1 MDVAGFAAALQ
12 RVRCQAGVTYRE
24 LADRAHYSH
33 AHLVRATSGRQLPTW
48 EVATAFLA
56 GCGVPAEL
64 LPVWRR
70 HWEAASRDSRDVVG
84 LLRVADSLEE
94 LGIALSAL
102 ARPHSLRTLEQLT
115 GIPRTTIQA
124 WFQGTRLAGRDRLDQ
139 LVHAVGGTAGERT
152 AAAAALDRLSSGRS
166 RAAPAA

>member
-1 MDVAGFAAALQ
+1 MDVSAFAAALQ
-12 RVRCQAGVTYRE
+12 RVRQQAGLTYRE
-24 LADRAHYSH
+24 LAEHAHYSH
-33 AHLVRATSGRQLPTW
+33 AHLVRATSGKQLPTW
-48 EVATAFLA
+48 EVTTAFLT

-70 HWEAASRDSRDVVG
+70 HWESASREPQDLVE
-84 LLRVADSLEE
+84 LLQTAESLED
-94 LGIALSAL
+94 LGAALSAFT
-102 ARPHSLRTLEQLT
+102 RPHSLRKLEQLT

-139 LVHAVGGTAGERT
+139 LVHAVGASRSER
-152 AAAAALDRLSSGRS
+152 AAAADAVDRLSSGRS